1 MKILA
6 LDSSGNVASVAIIE
20 DDKLLIEL
28 TINYKKTHSQTLLPM
43 IDSIC
48 KMVNVDLESLDY
60 IAAASGPGSFTGL
73 RIGVATAKG
82 LAYALNKPIIGVP
95 TLDGLAYNITYT
107 DYLICPIMDAKRNQV
122 YTAFYLW
129 EEDILKRQSDYLAI
143 EINECVKK
151 AKEYNRPII
160 FLGDGVPVY
169 KDKIKEEIN
178 DWRYYFAPPSCNM
191 QKASSIGSLGM
202 ILAKEGK
209 YQDSM
214 EFIPFYL
221 RKSQAEREYEAKTR
235 RSL

>member
-20 DDKLLIEL
+20 DDQLLIEL
-28 TINYKKTHSQTLLPM
+28 TMNYKKTHSQTLLPM

-48 KMVNVDLESLDY
+48 KMVNLDLESLDY

-107 DYLICPIMDAKRNQV
+107 DYLICPIMDARRNQV

-129 EEDILKRQSDYLAI
+129 EKGLLKRQSDYLAI
-143 EINECVKK
+143 EIDECVKR
-151 AKEYNRPII
+151 AKEYNKPLV

-169 KDKIKEEIN
+169 KDKIKEAIGDGE
-178 DWRYYFAPPSCNM
+178 YYFAPQSCNM

-209 YQDSM
+209 AQDSM
-214 EFIPFYL
+214 EFVPFYL
-221 RKSQAEREYEAKTR
+221 RKSQAEREYEEKAR
-235 RSL
+235 GNL